1 VCNFG
6 FEVGDSGLPTGGGR
20 QTSRS
25 AAYDRGMVKDFRFG
39 VGLHD
44 ARSRAKVQD
53 AARRAEELGF
63 DVLHVPDHLGAPA
76 PFPALMSA
84 AAATSRLRLG
94 TFVLN
99 AGFYKPALLA
109 RDVGAVRD
117 LTDGRFELGLGTGYV
132 REEFEA
138 AELPYPSARQRIDHM
153 QHVIEYMRE
162 HLPDVPILIA
172 GNGDRVLTVAA
183 KQADIIGFTGG
194 DRAPGDHDPL
204 AERIAF
210 VRNAAPDR
218 FNELE
223 LNVAITAMPID
234 GSGMPDLKIPRR
246 FLPHLTDEE
255 LLRHP
260 GVLSGSTRD
269 MADRIRGY
277 RDTYG
282 VSYII
287 VQAPHA
293 EVFAKVI
300 AELR

>member
-1 VCNFG
+1 
-6 FEVGDSGLPTGGGR
+6 
-20 QTSRS
+20 
-25 AAYDRGMVKDFRFG
+25 MVKDFRFG
-39 VGLHD
+39 LGLHE

-53 AARRAEELGF
+53 AARRAEDLGF
-63 DVLHVPDHLGAPA
+63 DMLHVPDHLGAPA

-84 AAATSRLRLG
+84 GAATSTLRLG

-109 RDVGAVRD
+109 RDVGAMRD

-132 REEFEA
+132 RAEFEA
-138 AELPYPSARQRIDHM
+138 AELPYPSARERIEHM

-162 HLPDVPILIA
+162 HLPDMPILIA

-183 KQADIIGFTGG
+183 SQADIIGFTGG
-194 DRAPGDHDPL
+194 ARAPGADDPL
-204 AERIAF
+204 AERIEF
-210 VRNAAPDR
+210 VRNAAGGR
-218 FNELE
+218 FDELE
-223 LNVAITAMPID
+223 LNIAITAMPLD
-234 GSGMPDLKIPRR
+234 DSGMPDLTIPRR

-269 MADRIRGY
+269 MADRIRSY

>member
-1 VCNFG
+1 
-6 FEVGDSGLPTGGGR
+6 
-20 QTSRS
+20 
-25 AAYDRGMVKDFRFG
+25 MVKDFRFG
-39 VGLHD
+39 LSLFD
-44 ARSRAKVQD
+44 ASSRAKVHH
-53 AARRAEELGF
+53 AARRAEDLGF

-76 PFPALMSA
+76 PFPTLMSA
-84 AAATSRLRLG
+84 AAATSTLRLG

-109 RDVGAVRD
+109 RDVGALRD
-117 LTDGRFELGLGTGYV
+117 LTEGRFDLGLGTGYV

-138 AELPYPSARQRIDHM
+138 AELPYPSARERTNHL
-153 QHVIEYMRE
+153 QHVTEYTRA
-162 HLPDVPILIA
+162 HLPDVPIMIA
-172 GNGDRVLTVAA
+172 GNGDRVLTIAA

-194 DRAPGDHDPL
+194 DQAPGENDPL
-204 AERIAF
+204 AERIEF

-218 FNELE
+218 FDELE
-223 LNVAITAMPID
+223 LNIAVTAMPID
-234 GSGMPDLKIPRR
+234 GSGMPDLKIPRQ

-269 MADRIRGY
+269 MADRIRGF

>member
-1 VCNFG
+1 
-6 FEVGDSGLPTGGGR
+6 L
-20 QTSRS
+20 
-25 AAYDRGMVKDFRFG
+25 
-39 VGLHD
+39 GLHD

-53 AARRAEELGF
+53 VARRAEELGF
-63 DVLHVPDHLGAPA
+63 DVLHVPDHIRAPA

-84 AAATSRLRLG
+84 AAATNTLRLG

-99 AGFYKPALLA
+99 TAFYKPALLA
-109 RDVGAVRD
+109 RDVGAMRD

-138 AELPYPSARQRIDHM
+138 AELRYPSARERVDHM
-153 QHVIEYMRE
+153 QHVTEYMHE
-162 HLPDVPILIA
+162 HVPDVPILIA

-183 KQADIIGFTGG
+183 NHADIIGLTGG
-194 DRAPGDHDPL
+194 DRAPGEVDPL
-204 AERIAF
+204 AERIEF
-210 VRNAAPDR
+210 VRKAAGAR
-218 FNELE
+218 FDELE
-223 LNVAITAMPID
+223 LNVAVTAMPID
-234 GSGMPDLKIPRR
+234 GSGMPDLTIPRR
-246 FLPHLTDEE
+246 FLPDLTDEE

-260 GVLSGSTRD
+260 GVLSGSTQD
-269 MADRIRGY
+269 MADRIRGF

-293 EVFAKVI
+293 EVFSKVI

>member
-1 VCNFG
+1 
-6 FEVGDSGLPTGGGR
+6 
-20 QTSRS
+20 
-25 AAYDRGMVKDFRFG
+25 
-39 VGLHD
+39 
-44 ARSRAKVQD
+44 
-53 AARRAEELGF
+53 
-63 DVLHVPDHLGAPA
+63 
-76 PFPALMSA
+76 MS
-84 AAATSRLRLG
+84 
-94 TFVLN
+94 
-99 AGFYKPALLA
+99 
-109 RDVGAVRD
+109 RDVGAMRD
-117 LTDGRFELGLGTGYV
+117 LTDGRFELGLGTGYA
-132 REEFEA
+132 RAEFEA

-172 GNGDRVLTVAA
+172 GNGDRLLTVAA
-183 KQADIIGFTGG
+183 RHADIIGFTGG
-194 DRAPGDHDPL
+194 DRPPGDDDPL
-204 AERIAF
+204 AERIEF
-210 VRNAAPDR
+210 VRNAATDR
-218 FNELE
+218 FDELE

-293 EVFAKVI
+293 EVFAKVM